1 MTDTTT
7 DTTSV
12 TTTGSPSTVVHAMRV
27 TLIRHAEAGDDARRD
42 EERALTVR
50 GRDEARRLGRALA
63 RRGVEFSLMVTSPL
77 VRAVQ
82 TAEIIAA
89 EIGYRDRVTVTDLL
103 VPEGEAARVVGFL
116 RSTGRQFED
125 APSIAL
131 VAHEPILSAVAAA
144 LLGKARYPPLR
155 KTEALRIRIGSGGGG
170 AAASAGSAGSDGKGI
185 LRWRVDARGRRE
197 QL

>member
-1 MTDTTT
+1 MTGTTT
-7 DTTSV
+7 A
-12 TTTGSPSTVVHAMRV
+12 SPSSGIRAMRV
-27 TLIRHAEAGDDARRD
+27 TLIRHAEAGDDAPRD

-50 GRDEARRLGRALA
+50 GRDDARRLGHALA

-82 TAEIIAA
+82 TAEIVAA
-89 EIGYRDRVTVTDLL
+89 EIGYRDRMAVTDLL
-103 VPEGEAARVVGFL
+103 VPEGEALRVVAFL
-116 RSTGRQFED
+116 KSTARHLED

-144 LLGKARYPPLR
+144 LLGKARHPPLR
-155 KTEALRIRIGSGGGG
+155 KTEALRIRIGGGPASGS
-170 AAASAGSAGSDGKGI
+170 AAASSSALAALTGKGI

-197 QL
+197 RL